1 MSFHV
6 HFVRPDISDT
16 IDALQ
21 AHLDP
26 SVQITSGKEIP
37 NPANYHVLINPY
49 PSTEWIEASP
59 NLKAIVV
66 PWAGVPEKT
75 REIMANYPDIS
86 LHNLHYNR
94 FNTAEMGL
102 ALLLA
107 AAKFLVPMDQALRQ
121 NDWRPRYQ
129 ETKAILLRGKTVLI
143 LGFGAIGQALGAYC
157 QALGMKLM
165 ATKKHP
171 ENYAG
176 DLEVALHPDDELQS
190 LLPETDVLLIALPLT
205 EETENLICEE
215 ELLLMPKGS
224 ILVNVGRGPVVNQ
237 HALYDA
243 LTSGHLRSAG
253 SDVWYNYPENTDS
266 RKNTPPAEV
275 PFGDLENFV
284 LSPHRGG
291 MVENNSQQQLEALAD
306 MINLAARGENIP
318 NKIDL
323 EAGY

>member
-6 HFVRPDISDT
+6 HFVRPDISENND
-16 IDALQ
+16 DLRSR
-21 AHLDP
+21 LDP

-37 NPANYHVLINPY
+37 IPANYDLLINPY

-59 NLKAIVV
+59 NLKAVVV

-75 REIMANYPDIS
+75 REIMANYPEIS

-143 LGFGAIGQALGAYC
+143 LGFGAIGQTLGTYC
-157 QALGMKLM
+157 QALGMNIM
-165 ATKKHP
+165 AIKKNP
-171 ENYAG
+171 EDYRG
-176 DLEVALHPDDELQS
+176 DLVVALYSEDDLHN
-190 LLPETDVLLIALPLT
+190 LLPKTDVLLIALPLT
-205 EETENLICEE
+205 EETEKLIGKE
-215 ELLLMPKGS
+215 ELSIMPNGS
-224 ILVNVGRGPVVNQ
+224 ILVNVGRGPVVDQ

-253 SDVWYNYPENTDS
+253 SDVWYNYPETSDS
-266 RKNTPPAEV
+266 RKNTPPADV

-291 MVENNSQQQLEALAD
+291 TVEDNSQQQLQALSD
-306 MINLAARGENIP
+306 LINAAARGESIP
-318 NKIDL
+318 NKINL